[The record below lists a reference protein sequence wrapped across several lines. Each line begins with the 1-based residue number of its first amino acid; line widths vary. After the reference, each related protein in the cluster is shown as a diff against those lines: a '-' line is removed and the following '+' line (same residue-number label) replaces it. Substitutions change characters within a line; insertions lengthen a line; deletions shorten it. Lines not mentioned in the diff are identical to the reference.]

1 MIKLTTEQMIYLLY
15 ASSYLESDTIT
26 KGTVK
31 KYLPIEWKDDAEKI
45 YDFLRIQ
52 GLIKSSSKGR
62 FSISEEASVSLVST
76 LISTDY
82 TFNSVKGPKVLNTLL
97 GCLKKAA
104 EVSSKVVT
112 PQEMTFDDF
121 RDRFK
126 ALYFEERRQQEI
138 RGVVAIYSHTVIQ
151 KFAEENSISPGQLN
165 QFFDLLKVNKLI
177 FTVVEKDN
185 ELMEWAE

>member
-45 YDFLRIQ
+45 YDFLQIQ

-62 FSISEEASVSLVST
+62 FSISEEASASLLST

-82 TFNSVKGPKVLNTLL
+82 TFNAVKGPKVLNTLL

-104 EVSSKVVT
+104 EGSSKAEL
-112 PQEMTFDDF
+112 PQEMTFDEF
-121 RDRFK
+121 QNKFK

-138 RGVVAIYSHTVIQ
+138 KGVVAIYSYAIIQ
-151 KFAEENSISPGQLN
+151 KFAEENSISLDQLN
-165 QFFDLLKVNKLI
+165 KYFDLLKVKKLI
-177 FTVVEKDN
+177 FTVIEKDN